1 MKLHLFYCS
10 NSVDG
15 NELHQCCSRLK
26 EDAITLIDLP
36 CSGKV
41 TIPYL
46 MKAFETGADG
56 VLILTCKVGDC
67 HYLEG
72 NLRAGKRAEM
82 VGTLLEEIGLGRQR
96 ISVIPWTDE
105 GTDHTIREIETF
117 RETVKNLSSSQVTG
131 SPSERIIIR

>member
-10 NSVDG
+10 NSVDRD
-15 NELHQCCSRLK
+15 ELRGCCSRLT
-26 EDAITLIDLP
+26 EDDIQLIDLP

-46 MKAFETGADG
+46 IKAFETGADG
-56 VLILTCKVGDC
+56 VLILTCQTGDC
-67 HYLEG
+67 HFLEG

-82 VGTLLEEIGLGRQR
+82 VGTLLEEIGLGSPR

-105 GTDHTIREIETF
+105 GADPARREIEAF
-117 RETVKNLSSSQVTG
+117 RNKLKNLSVNQAAGSS
-131 SPSERIIIR
+131 S

>member
-1 MKLHLFYCS
+1 
-10 NSVDG
+10 
-15 NELHQCCSRLK
+15 
-26 EDAITLIDLP
+26 
-36 CSGKV
+36 
-41 TIPYL
+41 